1 MRIVTSN
8 DNTVA
13 TLPRTVQ
20 NATER
25 PPKKPLPPSSGSE
38 ASATTTTKDV
48 VKLNCQV
55 CRLEINRAWFFDAGD
70 QSLTLRSSPS
80 SGYQVIF
87 TASRNRGCDGD
98 NSANEIPSSPPLL
111 KDMRKSGGL
120 SMSTLPCGEL
130 LVSYV
135 ADGHCEVTSGGQHRP
150 AQNARTAPVSIVS
163 GRCRRFSCS
172 AHPALRIQDL

>member
-87 TASRNRGCDGD
+87 MHHETA
-98 NSANEIPSSPPLL
+98 AAMETIPRMKFL
-111 KDMRKSGGL
+111 
-120 SMSTLPCGEL
+120 
-130 LVSYV
+130 
-135 ADGHCEVTSGGQHRP
+135 
-150 AQNARTAPVSIVS
+150 
-163 GRCRRFSCS
+163 RRR
-172 AHPALRIQDL
+172 LY